1 MSGSVEWI
9 YNDLQ
14 RYKEDKWGWIIY
26 RTSYKDDAAW
36 ELFKD
41 RLVNNWTRIRDPDV
55 PPAVLR
61 AMDWTFISDRP
72 TLDGASR
79 EQLRERFRAWRET
92 AVQAENPRR
101 DPADTV
107 MGQRYRYFLQVDEE
121 SLQSVVE
128 GDGDTLDGSWVN
140 FVRCDDEMDKYIQ
153 TLEEDKER
161 DAREPRDQEDEGLGT
176 SEPPKPE
183 DEWWMMISTDMI
195 HLDFYTTMVAPL
207 EIWWIYYRE
216 PPEVL
221 WA

>member
-1 MSGSVEWI
+1 
-9 YNDLQ
+9 
-14 RYKEDKWGWIIY
+14 
-26 RTSYKDDAAW
+26 
-36 ELFKD
+36 
-41 RLVNNWTRIRDPDV
+41 
-55 PPAVLR
+55 
-61 AMDWTFISDRP
+61 
-72 TLDGASR
+72 
-79 EQLRERFRAWRET
+79 
-92 AVQAENPRR
+92 
-101 DPADTV
+101 
-107 MGQRYRYFLQVDEE
+107 MGQRYCYFLQVDEE

-140 FVRCDDEMDKYIQ
+140 SVRCDDEMDKYIQ

-183 DEWWMMISTDMI
+183 DKWWMMISTDMI

-221 WA
+221 WS

>member
-1 MSGSVEWI
+1 MSESVKWI
-9 YNDLQ
+9 SDDLQ
-14 RYKEDKWGWIIY
+14 YHKEEKWGWIIY
-26 RTSYKDDAAW
+26 RTTYNDDAAW

-41 RLVNNWTRIRDPDV
+41 RINKWTRIDDPDA

-61 AMDWTFISDRP
+61 GMDWTFISDRS

-101 DPADTV
+101 DPAVTF
-107 MGQRYRYFLQVDEE
+107 MSGRYRFFLQVDGE

-128 GDGDTLDGSWVN
+128 GDGNVLDGSWVN
-140 FVRCDDEMDKYIQ
+140 LVRCDDEMDEYIQ
-153 TLEEDKER
+153 SVEEDKER
-161 DAREPRDQEDEGLGT
+161 DIKEPWDQEDEELGT
-176 SEPPKPE
+176 PPKPE
-183 DEWWMMISTDMI
+183 DEWWMMVSTDMI
-195 HLDFYTTMVAPL
+195 GAEFYTIMVPPL

-221 WA
+221 WS